1 GGGVRVATKSA
12 KPAPIVVLLHGV
24 GATGAA
30 WHEVAAE
37 LSRQGVEVLAPDLP
51 GHGEAAALAPY
62 SVGALAVAVAAA
74 LPPGRPWCTAGHSL
88 GGYVALA
95 LASGWFGS
103 APVAAVSL
111 GAKLTF
117 TESERA
123 RAAEMA
129 ARPARWFA
137 TRDEA
142 VERYRRVVGLPA
154 SLVPNE
160 AFLERGVRSGPDG
173 YRLAHDPAAFAI
185 IVPPFRALLAAAVCP
200 VFVVRGEHDTIV
212 SRAECEELPAPFEE
226 LTGLGHNPHVEAPA
240 RTAALIARLLRR

>member
-1 GGGVRVATKSA
+1 VATKSA

-30 WHEVAAE
+30 WHGVAAE
-37 LSRQGVEVLAPDLP
+37 LSRQAVEVLTPDLP
-51 GHGEAAALAPY
+51 GHGEAPAVAAY
-62 SVGALAVAVAAA
+62 SVGALAAAVAAA
-74 LPPGRPWCTAGHSL
+74 LPAGRPWCVAGHSL

-103 APVAAVSL
+103 APLAAASL

-117 TESERA
+117 TESDRA

-154 SLVPNE
+154 SLVANE

-173 YRLAHDPAAFAI
+173 YRLAHDPAVFAI
-185 IVPPFRALLAAAVCP
+185 VVPPFSVLLAAAVCP
-200 VFVVRGEHDTIV
+200 VLVVRGDHDSIV
-212 SRAECEELPAPFEE
+212 TRTECEELRAPFEE
-226 LTGLGHNPHVEAPA
+226 LTGLGHNPHVEAPVRA
-240 RTAALIARLLRR
+240 AALVARLLKATGW